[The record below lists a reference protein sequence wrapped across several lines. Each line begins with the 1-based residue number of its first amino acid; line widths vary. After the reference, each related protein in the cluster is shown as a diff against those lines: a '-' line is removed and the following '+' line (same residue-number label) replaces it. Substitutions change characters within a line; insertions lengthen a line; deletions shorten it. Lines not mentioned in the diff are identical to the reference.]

1 MIITW
6 GIYFFKFQA
15 NIMLQHVYY
24 TSLFRVSST
33 NQTTELVNYVVDF
46 VTEKEKK
53 GSWYETTQWDGS
65 ILGLENKNTV
75 KLACWKLLSDEWFE
89 SVM

>member
-1 MIITW
+1 M
-6 GIYFFKFQA
+6 QA
-15 NIMLQHVYY
+15 NIILQHVYY
-24 TSLFRVSST
+24 TSLSRVSSIS
-33 NQTTELVNYVVDF
+33 QTTDLVNTIVDF

-53 GSWYETTQWDGS
+53 GSWYGTTQWDGS